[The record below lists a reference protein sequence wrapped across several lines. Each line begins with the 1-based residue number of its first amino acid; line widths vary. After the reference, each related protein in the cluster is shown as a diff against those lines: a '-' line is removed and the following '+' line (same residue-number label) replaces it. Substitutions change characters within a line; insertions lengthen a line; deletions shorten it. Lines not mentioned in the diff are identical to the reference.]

1 MTEASDPKNRSLTPI
16 SGNRGLTPISGNRGL
31 TPIFLWS
38 RFCSFLAISG
48 LFALAGCSS
57 TPKPAASGGKFY
69 QNDGPP
75 KEVPASL
82 LDTPDAVPRVEPF
95 RPATLRPYTALGKS
109 YTPTTTDAPLRERGL
124 ASWYGRQFHGARTAT
139 GEIYDMFAMTAA
151 HPTMPLPSYA
161 RVTRIGT
168 GASVIVRVNDRGPF
182 HEGRIIDLSYVA
194 AQKLGISATAMVE
207 VERLTNEQIASGQW
221 RRGTELAKA
230 PSPTATPSVAGV
242 PVPSVPVPVAP
253 MTAVATAAVVAPL
266 AAALPTP
273 LPSLPAGAAPNPP
286 QQPSIPTQAAPAG
299 GWAVQLGA
307 FAQAANAESLRDS
320 LATALQR
327 AGQELAPRIEHDGSV
342 YRVLVGDAADR
353 AAAAALAARLE
364 SLLARDVALYRR
376 PQ

>member
-1 MTEASDPKNRSLTPI
+1 MP
-16 SGNRGLTPISGNRGL
+16 
-31 TPIFLWS
+31 
-38 RFCSFLAISG
+38 
-48 LFALAGCSS
+48 AG
-57 TPKPAASGGKFY
+57 
-69 QNDGPP
+69 
-75 KEVPASL
+75 L

-95 RPATLRPYTALGKS
+95 RPATLRPYTALGKP

-221 RRGTELAKA
+221 RRGTDLAKA
-230 PSPTATPSVAGV
+230 PLPTATPPAAA
-242 PVPSVPVPVAP
+242 VPVPVAP
-253 MTAVATAAVVAPL
+253 VAAVATAAAVAPSSV
-266 AAALPTP
+266 AAPAP
-273 LPSLPAGAAPNPP
+273 LPSLPAGAEPTPPPRAPA
-286 QQPSIPTQAAPAG
+286 AAPAAAAG

-353 AAAAALAARLE
+353 TAAAALAARLE

>member
-1 MTEASDPKNRSLTPI
+1 
-16 SGNRGLTPISGNRGL
+16 
-31 TPIFLWS
+31 LWS
-38 RFCSFLAISG
+38 RFLLFFSVCG
-48 LFALAGCSS
+48 LFVLAGCSS

-75 KEVPASL
+75 KEVPAGL

-95 RPATLRPYTALGKS
+95 RAATLRPYTALGKS

-207 VERLTNEQIASGQW
+207 VERLTHEQIASGQW
-221 RRGTELAKA
+221 RRDTQLAKA
-230 PSPTATPSVAGV
+230 PAQTATPPAAA
-242 PVPSVPVPVAP
+242 VPVPVAP
-253 MTAVATAAVVAPL
+253 VAAVATTAVVAPPP
-266 AAALPTP
+266 AAVPTP
-273 LPSLPAGAAPNPP
+273 LPSLPAAAASTSPP
-286 QQPSIPTQAAPAG
+286 QQPYSPTQAAAAG

-353 AAAAALAARLE
+353 TAAAALAARLE